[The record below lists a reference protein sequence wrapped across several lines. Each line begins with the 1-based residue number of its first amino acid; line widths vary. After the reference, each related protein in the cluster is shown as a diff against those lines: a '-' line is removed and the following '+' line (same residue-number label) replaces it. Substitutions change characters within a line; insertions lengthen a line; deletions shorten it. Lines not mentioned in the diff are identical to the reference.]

1 MFNFEIKKK
10 DSSTRTGC
18 IHTSRGII
26 NTPAFIPVGTNAT
39 VKAMNQDELKE
50 LGAEIILSN
59 TYHLYLRPG
68 HQVIKQLGGLH
79 KFMNWQGPILT
90 DSGGF
95 QVFSLSPLRKIN
107 EDGVTFKSHLD
118 GSTHF
123 ITPEM
128 VMEIQDALGSDIAMA
143 FDECTPYPATREYAL
158 NSLQLTTKWAKR
170 CKDYL
175 EVQKCKSAEVGA
187 YGNTPLRSSAE
198 AITQNS
204 RLSESPGATK
214 LKVQSLFG
222 IVQGGGYKDLRQQSA
237 GELIEIGFDG
247 YAIGGLSVGEPKE
260 LMYEMINFT
269 TPLLPHDKPRYLM
282 GIGDLTDVLE
292 AVSAGIDMF
301 DCVMPTRNAR
311 NGTLFTSRGR
321 ISIKREEFK
330 ADPDPL
336 DPDCGCYT
344 CKNYSKAYLRH
355 LFMNK
360 EILSMR
366 LNTLHNLYFYL
377 DFFKNMRHA
386 IGNKTFEDFKKEQTI
401 ILQNNFKDDN

>member
-1 MFNFEIKKK
+1 MSIESNIKYKK
-10 DSSTRTGC
+10 IKIDGNARLGQ
-18 IHTSRGII
+18 IHTQRGII

-68 HQVIKQLGGLH
+68 HEVIKKLGGLH

-95 QVFSLSPLRKIN
+95 QVFSLSPLRKITG
-107 EDGVTFKSHLD
+107 DGVTFKSHLD

-123 ITPEM
+123 ITPEI
-128 VMEIQDALGSDIAMA
+128 VMEIQGALGSDIAMA

-158 NSLQLTTKWAKR
+158 NSLDLTTRWAKR
-170 CKDYL
+170 CLDAKN
-175 EVQKCKSAEVGA
+175 ENQA
-187 YGNTPLRSSAE
+187 
-198 AITQNS
+198 
-204 RLSESPGATK
+204 
-214 LKVQSLFG
+214 LFG
-222 IVQGGGYKDLRQQSA
+222 IVQGGTYTDLRKQSA
-237 GELIEIGFDG
+237 QQLIELDFDG
-247 YAIGGLSVGEPKE
+247 YALGGLSVGEPKG
-260 LMYEMINFT
+260 LMYEITNYT
-269 TPLLPHDKPRYLM
+269 TLLLPEDKPRYLM
-282 GIGDLTDVLE
+282 GIGDLLDVLE
-292 AVSAGIDMF
+292 AVSAGIDLF

-330 ADPDPL
+330 ADSSPL

-366 LNTLHNLYFYL
+366 LNTFHNVYFYL
-377 DFFKNMRHA
+377 EFFKKMRKA
-386 IGNKTFEDFKKEQTI
+386 INSGTFDNFRKEQTV
-401 ILQNNFKDDN
+401 ILQNNFNEG